1 MIVPVEP
8 GLADLLSILFVA
20 YVYDLLLNE
29 PPFAIHPVVWMGNL
43 ISSFKKKAP
52 VKNRRLYGILLGFS
66 TIFFAMSI
74 AYIVLLFFSIEAV
87 PKIIRILVV
96 AYFLKSTFAVRCLF
110 EAAGEVRKE
119 LDAGR
124 IDNAR
129 KNLSMYVSRDTSK
142 LDEGHVSSSI
152 IETVSENYVDGI
164 LTPLFFYS
172 AFGPFG
178 LIAAYMFK
186 AVSTLDSMVGYKD
199 EKHLEMGW
207 FSAKMDDVFN
217 WIPARISIFFIAAA
231 SLIVKVVFK
240 TGKKVSASRAL
251 SCAFSDCLKTPS
263 PNSGFPMASI
273 AGALGVKLEK
283 PNTYVLGN
291 NYPLPESGD
300 IKLTAWIIMVAS
312 FLAIVFSSVVIYSI
326 NNVTFI

>member
-1 MIVPVEP
+1 MIVPVEL
-8 GLADLLSILFVA
+8 GLTDLLSILFVA
-20 YVYDLLLNE
+20 YVYDLLLSE

-43 ISSFKKKAP
+43 ISKFKAKAP
-52 VKNRRLYGILLGFS
+52 AKNRRLYGIVLGLS
-66 TIFFAMSI
+66 TIFFAMAI
-74 AYIVLLFFSIEAV
+74 AYIVLLFFSIDAI
-87 PKIIRILVV
+87 PKIIRILVA
-96 AYFLKSTFAVRCLF
+96 AYFLKSTFSVRCLF
-110 EAAGEVRKE
+110 EAAVDVGKE
-119 LDAGR
+119 LDSGK

-199 EKHLEMGW
+199 EKHLDIGW
-207 FSAKMDDVFN
+207 FSAKMDDLFN
-217 WIPARISIFFIAAA
+217 WVPARISIFFIAAA
-231 SLIVKVVFK
+231 SLIVKIFFK
-240 TGKKVSASRAL
+240 SGRNVSASRAL

-283 PNTYVLGN
+283 PNAYVLGKD
-291 NYPLPESGD
+291 YSLPVSED

-312 FLAIVFSSVVIYSI
+312 FLAIVFYSVVIYSI
-326 NNVTFI
+326 NNVTLI